1 MVRKSKN
8 QHHAIKN
15 LHQHPKMN
23 DVGGH
28 RRHVVHINKHIIQG
42 LGVII
47 SH

>member
-23 DVGGH
+23 DMGGIRTH
-28 RRHVVHINKHIIQG
+28 DE
-42 LGVII
+42 
-47 SH
+47 